1 LPDTK
6 PKPVL
11 LPLLLILLVIAGQVI
26 VASAEL

>member
-6 PKPVL
+6 PKLAL
-11 LPLLLILLVIAGQVI
+11 LPLLLIPQVIAKLVI